1 MTKADTDKLVN
12 YLSALE
18 YLYHADRN
26 AVKSILTVYNFEH
39 ESDHK
44 ALKSFQQFAVMM
56 VKEDG
61 VFGEVIEEAKK
72 LILDKA
78 IHAEFVKRLKS

>member
-1 MTKADTDKLVN
+1 MTKAETEKLVN

-44 ALKSFQQFAVMM
+44 ALRSFQQFAVMM
-56 VKEDG
+56 IKEEG
-61 VFGEVIEEAKK
+61 VLNEVLEESKK
-72 LILDKA
+72 LILNKA
-78 IHAEFVKRLKS
+78 VHAEFIKRLKS